1 MRRFAGYLAIVI
13 TLILTVA
20 FNISHQIGDLNLGLE
35 YGSGYEAV
43 YRVDFEESSK
53 DIGDIVDILTQRI
66 EDAEVRNGNV
76 ESFSDADRD
85 EHQIRI
91 KANSQTADEFE
102 YILRSAESTGEITVS
117 AVLNEG
123 DYAELVDP
131 FVRGSAKV
139 EWSGSTPYVSVS
151 VKDYDAFNSFVT
163 ACNDAYKKFDE
174 EYNTSD
180 ESSESTIDG
189 VIVVWLDKTET
200 DSYLEAFENE
210 NEVIQEEV
218 KSKILSIIPTS
229 YFQVTKDVNDKVTSA
244 KLLIDRYDFDQIQ
257 MVGQSAHTIERLLN
271 YEPQDYSLTRLYV
284 QRISATYGS
293 NTFNIML
300 IGLGIAVLA
309 VAVFLIVRYG
319 LAGLSASASLALSSL
334 LILIVFNFFE
344 YTVTTMVFVAFILS
358 IIINLA
364 FLIPLLENFRE
375 ELLKGKSVVK
385 ASQEAFSVSK
395 FTSLDVLICSLIVNI
410 VTIAVSINQ
419 VKLLP
424 ITLVIS
430 TIVSYVIDRLL
441 MRLMMWWL
449 TNSKV
454 GEKKRIYG
462 VKESD
467 CPIVSRDEV
476 QKKFNFMHKFN
487 PNKTNKIAEI
497 GTAVLSALCAII
509 IAVFAFV
516 PSLNAFHYTEEFN
529 ATTRI
534 EITSEMTTSHHL
546 FETKKS
552 VIDFFEEEYQLTPSS
567 VEINLVEN
575 VITDSSNRDDLPT
588 IAYISV
594 GFDRVIDFSYEE
606 YETLQLSIR
615 DLDYGENAEVYIG
628 TTESNM
634 PNYILRYSISTL
646 LVFGLVAS
654 AYYLI
659 RFKVSYGIANLSTVV
674 EPALLT
680 LAILIVSRIPA
691 SPLVLMGVA
700 SGLFIGSL
708 IQIPLFSKMKKLTRE
723 SKTRALNFDQRREIA
738 LAANRESLHIVV
750 KLGLIAL
757 VGTILL
763 ACFSP
768 IEVISVYIG
777 MAFALLFTLLEICS
791 TFTPVYLAVEKGLY
805 SLKVKRLSKS
815 QKARKERGK
824 KRLKKIK
831 EAHKN
836 VGSEPEEATIPGI
849 ND

>member
-1 MRRFAGYLAIVI
+1 MRRFAGYLAIVV

-53 DIGDIVDILTQRI
+53 DIEDIVNIVTQRI

-76 ESFSDADRD
+76 ESFSDDDRD

-91 KANSQTADEFE
+91 KANSQTAEEFE

-131 FVRGSAKV
+131 FVRGSATV
-139 EWSGSTPYVSVS
+139 EWSGSTPYVSVD

-163 ACNDAYKKFDE
+163 ACNDAYKKFNE
-174 EYNTSD
+174 EYNTSED
-180 ESSESTIDG
+180 DSESTIDG

-229 YFQVTKDVNDKVTSA
+229 YFQVTKDINDKVTSA

-284 QRISATYGS
+284 QRVSATYGS
-293 NTFNIML
+293 QTFTIML

-309 VAVFLIVRYG
+309 AVVFLIVRYG
-319 LAGLSASASLALSSL
+319 LAGLSGGASLGLSAL
-334 LILIVFNFFE
+334 LILIVFNFFG
-344 YTVTTMVFVAFILS
+344 YTVTTMVFIAFILS
-358 IIINLA
+358 VILNLA

-375 ELLKGKSVVK
+375 ELLKGKNVVK
-385 ASQEAFSVSK
+385 ASQEAFSSSK
-395 FTSLDVLICSLIVNI
+395 FTALDILICSLLVNI

-424 ITLVIS
+424 ITLLIA
-430 TIVSYVIDRLL
+430 TIVSYVVDRLL

-449 TNSKV
+449 THSKV
-454 GEKKRIYG
+454 GENKRIYG

-467 CPIVSRDEV
+467 CPVVSRDEV
-476 QKKFNFMHKFN
+476 QKKFNFMHKYDPVRPN
-487 PNKTNKIAEI
+487 PVGRI
-497 GTAVLSALCAII
+497 GNAVLSVLCAAI

-516 PSLNAFHYTEEFN
+516 PSLSAFHYTDEFN
-529 ATTRI
+529 TTTRI

-552 VIDFFEEEYQLTPSS
+552 VVDFFEEHYQLTPSS

-594 GFDRVIDFSYEE
+594 GFDSVISFSYEE
-606 YETLQLSIR
+606 YEALQLSIR

-659 RFKVSYGIANLSTVV
+659 RFKVSYGIATLSTVV
-674 EPALLT
+674 SPALWT

-708 IQIPLFSKMKKLTRE
+708 IQIPLFSRMKKLTRE
-723 SKTRALNFDQRREIA
+723 SKTRALNFDQRKEIA
-738 LAANRESLHIVV
+738 VEANRESLHVVV
-750 KLGLIAL
+750 KLGIISLAGIL
-757 VGTILL
+757 LL

-768 IEVISVYIG
+768 VEVLSVYIG
-777 MAFALLFTLLEICS
+777 MALALLFVLLECL

-805 SLKVKRLSKS
+805 SLKVKWLSKR
-815 QKARKERGK
+815 QDTRKEKGK